1 MLLIGAAMWH
11 TNLRTGNSVSRKF
24 SNRGAAAATTIPA
37 ISMYVLP
44 TPNNNHSIEL
54 L

>member
-24 SNRGAAAATTIPA
+24 SNRGAAAAELPA